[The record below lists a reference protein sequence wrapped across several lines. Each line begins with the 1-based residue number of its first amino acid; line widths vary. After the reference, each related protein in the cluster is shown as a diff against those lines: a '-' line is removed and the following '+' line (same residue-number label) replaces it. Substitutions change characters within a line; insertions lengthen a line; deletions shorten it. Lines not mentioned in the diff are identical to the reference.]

1 MENHETQSNPV
12 RGAFASAEELASCAS
27 DGRSKARGAVR
38 RFFVWTFLTAKR
50 LLKKPSFVLILLMLP
65 AVILLYRA
73 LITENDGKLHVA
85 VWFEE
90 HDELS
95 KHFLS
100 EMTEKVPEQF
110 LFYECEDEE
119 DLYSDVAAGRA
130 ECGYVFSADMAGKIL
145 TDEWRGMITAVVS
158 ERTVY
163 GEFVNEIVYDKLNR
177 VLSFKV
183 VSDYLVNRSDID
195 GMDAA
200 PSLNH
205 ALGALAEDER
215 SPLFGITR
223 RAVREFNR
231 INATGDAA
239 RLLNDN
245 VRRALHFGIAEEMR
259 RLRSS
264 LSMLATTSNTA
275 PFIGLFGTV
284 WGIMHA
290 FHAIGAMK
298 SVSLATVAPG
308 IAEALIATAM
318 GLFVAI
324 PATCGYN
331 LFSSRLAVMEG
342 MFVNFGG
349 QLLNRMQH
357 EAEAH
362 PQGLGFAGE
371 R

>member
-1 MENHETQSNPV
+1 MDFLISAVGQATPV
-12 RGAFASAEELASCAS
+12 SKAVLVLLLCMSLASWAYMGGKWLALFAARKRASA
-27 DGRSKARGAVR
+27 G
-38 RFFVWTFLTAKR
+38 
-50 LLKKPSFVLILLMLP
+50 
-65 AVILLYRA
+65 
-73 LITENDGKLHVA
+73 
-85 VWFEE
+85 
-90 HDELS
+90 
-95 KHFLS
+95 
-100 EMTEKVPEQF
+100 
-110 LFYECEDEE
+110 
-119 DLYSDVAAGRA
+119 
-130 ECGYVFSADMAGKIL
+130 
-145 TDEWRGMITAVVS
+145 
-158 ERTVY
+158 
-163 GEFVNEIVYDKLNR
+163 
-177 VLSFKV
+177 
-183 VSDYLVNRSDID
+183 ID

-205 ALGALAEDER
+205 ALGALADDER

-331 LFSSRLAVMEG
+331 LFSSRLTDIEG
-342 MFVNFGG
+342 LFVSFGG
-349 QLLNRMQH
+349 RLLNRMQH
-357 EAEAH
+357 EADAH